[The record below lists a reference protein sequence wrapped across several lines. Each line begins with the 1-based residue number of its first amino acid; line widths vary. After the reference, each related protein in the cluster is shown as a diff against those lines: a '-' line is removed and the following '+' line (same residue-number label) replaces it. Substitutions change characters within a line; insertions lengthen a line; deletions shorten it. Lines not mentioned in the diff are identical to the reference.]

1 MILPSV
7 ASFVTMDLLE
17 NLKQLLEDME
27 KDLGDITKTEDAAI
41 ADFESLVAAKE
52 KEIAAATEAIEMKLE
67 KNGEMAVKIVNLKND
82 LEDAQESLGE
92 DQKFLAELK
101 KGCATAGA
109 DYDARV
115 KARAEELVAVQETI
129 KILNDDDA
137 LDLFKKTLPSPSLLQ
152 MRTERDIRDDALSAM
167 QDAAKRNPQQ
177 LGFIELALQGK
188 KVSFDKVIKMI
199 DDMVVLLGEEQKD
212 DDAQKEWC
220 ETEFR
225 TSELKEGDHRG
236 DGGQHRDVEGRDQG
250 VGGGHRCA
258 RQVGR
263 GGYGDAQGRARGVRD
278 GDGAEQ
284 RGCAVAWRRREPPEQ
299 VLQPGGIQAAA
310 AP

>member
-1 MILPSV
+1 
-7 ASFVTMDLLE
+7 
-17 NLKQLLEDME
+17 ME
-27 KDLGDITKTEDAAI
+27 KELADITKTEDGAI

-137 LDLFKKTLPSPSLLQ
+137 
-152 MRTERDIRDDALSAM
+152 SA
-167 QDAAKRNPQQ
+167 DRQ
-177 LGFIELALQGK
+177 L
-188 KVSFDKVIKMI
+188 
-199 DDMVVLLGEEQKD
+199 
-212 DDAQKEWC
+212 
-220 ETEFR
+220 
-225 TSELKEGDHRG
+225 
-236 DGGQHRDVEGRDQG
+236 
-250 VGGGHRCA
+250 
-258 RQVGR
+258 
-263 GGYGDAQGRARGVRD
+263 
-278 GDGAEQ
+278 
-284 RGCAVAWRRREPPEQ
+284 
-299 VLQPGGIQAAA
+299 
-310 AP
+310 